1 MCCVSEGRVNKFVV
15 EFCNK
20 IIPMSNFIINVA
32 VMNIYREPTFQSEV
46 ITQGL
51 LGETCTIIDQS
62 NDWAKIKQW
71 DGYTG
76 WANNFHGI
84 IQDEDYIATHSFL
97 IHSGEI
103 VNSESEI
110 IRTIYFGGNVDA
122 ESNGKNYSV
131 ILPDGIKGFIEEN
144 LVSKTLTPKRNSIV
158 NLAQS
163 FLGVPYLWG
172 GKSSMGFD
180 CSGFVQSVYKAHNIE
195 LPRDTYMQ
203 EEHFKKEINLNE
215 SLPGDLLFFAEKNK
229 ISHVA
234 ISLGGED
241 FINARGWVRNESL
254 NSSNDVYCQKLKE
267 NFVKV
272 VSIKELVIS

>member
-1 MCCVSEGRVNKFVV
+1 
-15 EFCNK
+15 
-20 IIPMSNFIINVA
+20 
-32 VMNIYREPTFQSEV
+32 MNIYREPTFQSEV

-180 CSGFVQSVYKAHNIE
+180 CSGFVQSVFIAHDIE
-195 LPRDTYMQ
+195 LPRDSYLQ
-203 EEHFKKEINLNE
+203 ADRFVNEIKLHE
-215 SLPGDLLFFAEKNK
+215 AQPGDLLLFAEKNE
-229 ISHVA
+229 ISHLA
-234 ISLGGED
+234 ISLGGKD
-241 FINARGWVRNESL
+241 LINARGWVRNESL
-254 NSSNDVYCQKLKE
+254 HPSSETFSQKLKDL
-267 NFVKV
+267 FVKA
-272 VSIKELVIS
+272 VSIAEIVKS